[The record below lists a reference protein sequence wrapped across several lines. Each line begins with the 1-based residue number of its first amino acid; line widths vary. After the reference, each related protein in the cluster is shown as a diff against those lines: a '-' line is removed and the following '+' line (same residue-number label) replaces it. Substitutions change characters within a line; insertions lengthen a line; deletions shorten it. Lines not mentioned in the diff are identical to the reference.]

1 MNWIENIENE
11 NLSLNNKDKND
22 SYPIA
27 TPQEIYILS
36 LKQEAKFI
44 KQSTTYFKNKIILSI

>member
-11 NLSLNNKDKND
+11 DLSLNNKDKND
-22 SYPIA
+22 SYLIA

-44 KQSTTYFKNKIILSI
+44 KQSTTYYKK

>member
-11 NLSLNNKDKND
+11 DLSLNNKDKND
-22 SYPIA
+22 SYLIA

-36 LKQEAKFI
+36 LKQETKFI
-44 KQSTTYFKNKIILSI
+44 KQSTTYYKKIK